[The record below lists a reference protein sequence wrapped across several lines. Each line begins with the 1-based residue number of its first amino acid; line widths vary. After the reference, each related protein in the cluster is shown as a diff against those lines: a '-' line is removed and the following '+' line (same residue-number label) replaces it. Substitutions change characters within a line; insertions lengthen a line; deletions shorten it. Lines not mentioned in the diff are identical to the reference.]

1 MYVDWKQLRL
11 LLKWLSLTQS
21 SLCPVVLANLG
32 NQTVLCLF
40 AMSRLN
46 YNHFQTG
53 VITTESW
60 SQSVRGTRCPRTT
73 SGTHTCCSFHQNG
86 HSKSRF
92 RIFKV
97 VLNSTCTY
105 YFLLDMAFYFY
116 KSYSFPLQLI
126 LLPRLSTNS
135 AFFRMAQPV
144 LTSFLYSAPSAPEL
158 LQLYRTACSVTEVTR
173 HKGYPT
179 NDNDDCGLS
188 SGGLLQ
194 SFLST
199 YT

>member
-1 MYVDWKQLRL
+1 MDWKQLRL

-40 AMSRLN
+40 TMSRLN
-46 YNHFQTG
+46 YNHF
-53 VITTESW
+53 
-60 SQSVRGTRCPRTT
+60 
-73 SGTHTCCSFHQNG
+73 NG

-105 YFLLDMAFYFY
+105 YLLLDMAFYFY

-135 AFFRMAQPV
+135 AFFRMAQLV